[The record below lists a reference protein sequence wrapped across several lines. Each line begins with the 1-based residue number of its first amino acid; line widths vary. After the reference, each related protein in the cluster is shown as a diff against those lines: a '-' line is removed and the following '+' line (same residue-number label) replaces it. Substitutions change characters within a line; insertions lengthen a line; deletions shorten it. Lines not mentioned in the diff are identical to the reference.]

1 MNVTDPASRSPK
13 RLQDVIL
20 REIAGERFLV
30 PIRGRL
36 ADLQELFVLNDA
48 GEWVWQRLDGKQTAA
63 ALAEGMA
70 TTFEVAPDAARA
82 DVQAFIGELDEAG
95 LLETESP
102 EGAA

>member
-1 MNVTDPASRSPK
+1 VSATNPTDRCPR

-48 GEWVWQRLDGKQTAA
+48 GEWVWQRLDGERTAA
-63 ALAEGMA
+63 ALAADMA
-70 TTFEVAPDAARA
+70 ATFEVTVDEAKVDI
-82 DVQAFIGELDEAG
+82 QAFVGELDEAG
-95 LLETESP
+95 LLEQGP
-102 EGAA
+102 AEGAA